1 MANVLQWNQ
10 TTNSFSVSGSSTVT
24 PVVGEGI
31 DNNFSVTQSF
41 QDGIAVTGSST
52 LDGTSSG
59 SIVSSQEQRGIT
71 KEITF
76 LVNGYVNDTTT
87 NQSITFPVAFTQQV
101 AVTFNNTGLTITA
114 SLTGL
119 TITAPDSTTAY
130 NGVIVVKGG

>member
-10 TTNSFSVSGSSTVT
+10 TTNSFSVSGSTAIT

-41 QDGIAVTGSST
+41 QGGISVTQEST
-52 LDGTSSG
+52 LTGTSSG
-59 SIVSSQEQRGIT
+59 SVVSSQTQRGVT
-71 KEITF
+71 KEIVF
-76 LVNGYVNDTTT
+76 LVNGYVNDTTA

-101 AVTFNNTGLTITA
+101 AVTFNNTGLTVTV
-114 SLTGL
+114 SLTGF
-119 TITAPDSTTAY
+119 TITAPGSTTAY

>member
-10 TTNSFSVSGSSTVT
+10 TTNSFAVSGSFSVT

-41 QDGIAVTGSST
+41 QGGISVTQEST
-52 LDGTSSG
+52 LTGTSSG
-59 SIVSSQEQRGIT
+59 SVVSSQTQRGVT
-71 KEITF
+71 KEIVF
-76 LVNGYVNDTTT
+76 LVNGYVNDTTA

-101 AVTFNNTGLTITA
+101 SVISNDTGLTVSAT
-114 SLTGL
+114 LTEI
-119 TITAPDSTTAY
+119 TITAPDNTTAY